1 MVAEGS
7 PATGFEPICCGPF
20 QPDTYQLC
28 FTLAL
33 VAFQNTSMMPLACAA
48 AGEACRELHA
58 VRAPRASSVTKEYP
72 RACRDWI
79 TGVGP
84 QWNGHGR

>member
-7 PATGFEPICCGPF
+7 PATGFEPICCGPY

-33 VAFQNTSMMPLACAA
+33 VAFQNTSMTPLACAA
-48 AGEACRELHA
+48 AGSICDL
-58 VRAPRASSVTKEYP
+58 VPRHLIRNASWCVAD
-72 RACRDWI
+72 R
-79 TGVGP
+79 GLVG
-84 QWNGHGR
+84 G